1 MYISYKHSI
10 SYFQA
15 FVLSSTPIAYKGSSK
30 LSNKTLQR
38 RSNFVKKELSICS
51 GNDGTKK
58 QAAHLIQSFGRDKRE
73 NILKLANIL
82 PFEVDAETMVA
93 MKVDLGIPWEKLKNI
108 SR

>member
-10 SYFQA
+10 SYFQPL
-15 FVLSSTPIAYKGSSK
+15 VLSSTPIAYKDSSK
-30 LSNKTLQR
+30 VSNKTLQG

-51 GNDGTKK
+51 GNDGTKN
-58 QAAHLIQSFGRDKRE
+58 QAAHLIQSFGQGKRE